1 MNRLYSWD
9 KTVVSSDLIYK
20 LNSKNVH
27 DIAKL
32 DNFVLKSTINTSI
45 YEPKD
50 IIFGLVALELVADQ
64 KAKVSRT
71 KKSVAAFK
79 TRKFM
84 PISAKVTIRNKRLYC
99 YLDFFNFVV
108 LPKWPQFKELTKS
121 SLVNGKNSISLGLTH
136 LSIFPQL
143 TKESELLPK
152 DMGLTV
158 TINVKSVN
166 RESDLLLLL
175 SEFQLPVTL

>member
-1 MNRLYSWD
+1 M
-9 KTVVSSDLIYK
+9 
-20 LNSKNVH
+20 H

-45 YEPKD
+45 NEPKD
-50 IIFGLVALELVADQ
+50 IIFGLVALELITDQ
-64 KAKVSRT
+64 KVRVSRT
-71 KKSVAAFK
+71 KKSIAAFK

-84 PISAKVTIRNKRLYC
+84 PISSKVTIRRKGLYC

-121 SLVNGKNSISLGLTH
+121 SLVNDKNSLSLGLTH

-158 TINVKSVN
+158 TMNTRSVS

-175 SEFQLPVTL
+175 SEFQFPVTL

>member
-9 KTVVSSDLIYK
+9 KIVVSPDLIYK
-20 LNSKNVH
+20 LNSRNVH
-27 DIAKL
+27 DIVRL

-45 YEPKD
+45 NEPKD
-50 IIFGLVALELVADQ
+50 IIFGLVALELITDQ
-64 KAKVSRT
+64 KVKVSRT

-84 PISAKVTIRNKRLYC
+84 PISSKVTIRHKSLYC